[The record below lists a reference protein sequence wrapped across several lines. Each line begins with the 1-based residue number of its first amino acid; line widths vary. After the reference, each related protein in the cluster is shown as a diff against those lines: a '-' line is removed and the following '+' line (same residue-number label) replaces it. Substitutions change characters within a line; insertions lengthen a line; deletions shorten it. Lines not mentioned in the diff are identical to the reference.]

1 MVLRAFILTGI
12 IAAWLVS
19 GNLAMARAQ
28 SLSPQ
33 AYENQVKATFV
44 YNFSRF
50 IDWPAGTFTSGKSSL
65 TVCALGDNPFG
76 GALDSI
82 KGKNVQGRKVKIE
95 RLTNFSK
102 LEACQILLISSSER
116 EHLKQILD
124 SARHLRILTIS
135 EMSQF
140 TQAGGIVA
148 LAMRKDRI
156 HFSVNLAAAN
166 ETGVKISSTVLRLAT
181 IVNYLHQ
188 GEEK

>member
-1 MVLRAFILTGI
+1 MNLKTFILTGVI
-12 IAAWLVS
+12 TAWLVS
-19 GNLAMARAQ
+19 GSVAKARAQ

-33 AYENQVKATFV
+33 EYENQVKATFL

-50 IDWPAGTFTSGKSSL
+50 IEWPAGTFTSVRSSL
-65 TVCALGDNPFG
+65 TVCFLGNNPFG

-82 KGKNVQGRKVKIE
+82 KGKNIQGRKIKIE

-102 LEACQILLISSSER
+102 LDACQILLISSSEKT
-116 EHLKQILD
+116 HLKQILD

-148 LAMRKDRI
+148 FAMRKDRI

-181 IVNYLHQ
+181 IVNYRHK
-188 GEEK
+188 GEGK

>member
-1 MVLRAFILTGI
+1 VILRTLILAGVVT
-12 IAAWLVS
+12 AWLVS
-19 GNLAMARAQ
+19 GSMAQARAQ

-33 AYENQVKATFV
+33 EYENQVKATFI

-50 IDWPAGTFTSGKSSL
+50 IEWPAGTFTRGRSFL
-65 TVCALGDNPFG
+65 TVCVLGNNPFG

-82 KGKNVQGRKVKIE
+82 KGKNVQGRKIEIE
-95 RLTNFSK
+95 RLTSSSK
-102 LEACQILLISSSER
+102 LDACQILFISSSER

-124 SARHLRILTIS
+124 TAKPLRILTIS
-135 EMSQF
+135 EMNQF
-140 TQAGGIVA
+140 TQAGGVVA

-156 HFSVNLAAAN
+156 HFSVNLDAAN

-181 IVNYLHQ
+181 IVNSRHQ